1 MASSASLPSP
11 DVLAA
16 AAALNVYDDT
26 GNEVSFG
33 SLIKDQK
40 TIVVF
45 IRHFWCGSCQQYV
58 IQLASVRKEALEQAN
73 TRLLVIGCGDWKLIK
88 DYCGEN
94 HSEHGSLDAQLNIPR
109 YYSTSTNDRTGL
121 TDFKGGMY
129 ADPSRKLYHTFGLI
143 ETLDRTPAGQEKRSY
158 LGKSLIGNVLASIWG
173 GPLKHPQHIG
183 KQGNISQLG
192 GDYIFGPGETCIYA
206 SPMKHTE
213 DHVEV
218 EELMKEAGIP
228 YP

>member
-1 MASSASLPSP
+1 MASSTSFPSP
-11 DVLAA
+11 EVLTT

-58 IQLASVRKEALEQAN
+58 IQLASVRKEALEQASA
-73 TRLLVIGCGDWKLIK
+73 RLVVIGCGDWKLIK
-88 DYCGEN
+88 EYC
-94 HSEHGSLDAQLNIPR
+94 
-109 YYSTSTNDRTGL
+109 GL

-129 ADPSRKLYHTFGLI
+129 ADPSRKLYHAFGLI
-143 ETLDRTPAGQEKRSY
+143 ETLDRTPDDQEKRSY
-158 LGKSLIGNVLASIWG
+158 LGKSFIGNLVSSIWE
-173 GPLKHPQHIG
+173 GPLKHPQHLG
-183 KQGNISQLG
+183 KQGHISQLG
-192 GDYIFGPGETCIYA
+192 GDFVFGPGETCTYA
-206 SPMKHTE
+206 SRMKHTE

-218 EELMKEAGIP
+218 EELMKEAAVA

>member
-1 MASSASLPSP
+1 MASTLPSP
-11 DVLAA
+11 DVLAT

-26 GNEVSFG
+26 GNELSFG
-33 SLIKDQK
+33 SLIKDQN

-73 TRLLVIGCGDWKLIK
+73 TRLLIIGCGDWKLIK
-88 DYCGEN
+88 DYC
-94 HSEHGSLDAQLNIPR
+94 
-109 YYSTSTNDRTGL
+109 GL

-158 LGKSLIGNVLASIWG
+158 LGKSVIGNVLASIWE
-173 GPLKHPQHIG
+173 GPLKHPQHLG

-192 GDYIFGPGETCIYA
+192 GDYIFGPGGTCIYA

-218 EELMKEAGIP
+218 KELMKQAGVA